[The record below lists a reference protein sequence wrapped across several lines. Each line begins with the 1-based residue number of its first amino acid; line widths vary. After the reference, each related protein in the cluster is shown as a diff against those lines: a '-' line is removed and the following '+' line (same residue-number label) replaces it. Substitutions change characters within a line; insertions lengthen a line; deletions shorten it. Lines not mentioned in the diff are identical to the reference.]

1 MNGFQRLNLIGV
13 LLLFFCHCT
22 FIDSI
27 NAATAPV
34 TLFAPG
40 LPAPEKN
47 TKNKKNESSTR
58 VEETDILIALVEPY
72 EYTGREIDRPQL
84 FGMYF
89 QSPFQENQKTDLEW
103 IDLLSDIEEIR
114 YLNHKAWSANIDVAK
129 PGLYK
134 FVLETR
140 PWWDE
145 RRGIFLQH
153 QGKLLLPILG
163 IDDGW
168 NVPTGQSLEIVPLTN
183 PFGLVAPAFF
193 SGKFLVD
200 GKPLPDMQI
209 IMGKLNTTRAEA
221 PTRWHEAMEART
233 DANGQFGFVLNKP
246 GWWYCEARIP
256 GNPLKGPDGEM
267 RELLRSTLLWVHV
280 GNANEKAVKKNQIK

>member
-1 MNGFQRLNLIGV
+1 MSYIKQLSFLALIF
-13 LLLFFCHCT
+13 LFFYPHD
-22 FIDSI
+22 FINPA

-47 TKNKKNESSTR
+47 ARNRK
-58 VEETDILIALVEPY
+58 EEQPMHGDGADILIALVQPH
-72 EYTGREIDRPQL
+72 EYTGREMDRPQL

-89 QSPFQENQKTDLEW
+89 QPPFQEDQKSNPEW
-103 IDLLSDIEEIR
+103 VDLLSDMEEIR
-114 YLNHKAWSANIDVAK
+114 YLDKKAWSANIDAEK

-134 FVLETR
+134 MVLETR

-145 RRGIFLQH
+145 RRGIFIQH

-168 NVPTGQSLEIVPLTN
+168 NIPTGQSLEIVPLTN

-193 SGKFLVD
+193 AGMFLVD
-200 GKPLPDMQI
+200 GKPAQNMQI
-209 IMGKLNTTRAEA
+209 IMGKLNTTHEEV

-246 GWWYCEARIP
+246 GWWFCEARIP
-256 GNPLKGPDGEM
+256 GDPLKGPDGAI

-280 GNANEKAVKKNQIK
+280 GNANEKVARKVQGK